1 MRVAGVREFR
11 SRAPE
16 ILKGDELV
24 FVTRHGRLCG
34 LLVPLTEP
42 QELPVELRQE
52 LLTRLGAGIASH
64 LKAHGVSETKALRDF
79 EAWRKARRG
88 NRRRR

>member
-16 ILKGDELV
+16 LVKGDELV
-24 FVTRHGRLCG
+24 FVTRHGKLSG
-34 LLVPLTEP
+34 LLVPLSEP
-42 QELPVELRQE
+42 QELPVELRRE

-64 LKAHGVSETKALRDF
+64 LKAHGVSETKAQRDF
-79 EAWRKARRG
+79 EAWRKARPRS
-88 NRRRR
+88 RRRR

>member
-16 ILKGDELV
+16 LVKGDELV
-24 FVTRHGRLCG
+24 FVTRHGRLSG
-34 LLVPLTEP
+34 LLVPLAKP
-42 QELPVELRQE
+42 QEIPVELRRE

-64 LKAHGVSETKALRDF
+64 LKAHGAREARILRDF
-79 EAWRKARRG
+79 ETWRKARRS
-88 NRRRR
+88 RRRRR